1 MTGEGTQAIPWDKMN
16 LQFAVCSYCSGHGNI
31 TKIHSVW
38 RRTAGEGGDEA
49 TINATPQRGNWV
61 HVVELVMAYQR
72 VRFVRSID
80 RFGV

>member
-1 MTGEGTQAIPWDKMN
+1 MAGEGTIHPVGQNEFAI
-16 LQFAVCSYCSGHGNI
+16 CSYCSGHGNI

-49 TINATPQRGNWV
+49 TINARTPQRGNWV